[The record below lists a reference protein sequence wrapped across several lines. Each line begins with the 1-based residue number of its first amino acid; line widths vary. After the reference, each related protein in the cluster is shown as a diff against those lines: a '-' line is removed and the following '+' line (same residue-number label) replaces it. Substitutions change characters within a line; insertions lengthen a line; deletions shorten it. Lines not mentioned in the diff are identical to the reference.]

1 MKRLVLSPFNIWLSA
16 AIELIPRDELMAL
29 IRQFNSEAEYPTV
42 KLLNTLITEYGH
54 EFARPL
60 GELAIEYSQTDESMD
75 KMLSA
80 ARKLKQFSGKTDS
93 TADAAQQ
100 SSNALSWFKE
110 ISVLVSTTVG
120 GIGDITRA
128 VNGTDKSAYDAKTA
142 AEQAKMEQERTTRA
156 IVGWGVGLVIAI
168 ILFFV
173 MYKMFYNK

>member
-1 MKRLVLSPFNIWLSA
+1 MKSLVLSPFNIWLSA

-75 KMLSA
+75 KMLNA
-80 ARKLKQFSGKTDS
+80 GKTDS
-93 TADAAQQ
+93 TAYPAQQ